1 MCHDFKPRRNFKRI
15 LNLMKV
21 LVGLS
26 GGVDSAVAAKLLID
40 QGYDVTGL
48 TMQLLPKLS
57 GIYKKQTDDIDDA
70 KKVAAKLGIKHIVYD
85 MRETFKA
92 EIIDYFVE
100 EYKQG
105 RTPNPCFICN
115 SKIKFGL
122 FLEQALKDGFD
133 KIATGHY
140 AKIEKTEIEGKKRF
154 LLRQAEDA
162 QKDQSYF
169 LALLTQEQLSRS
181 IFPLGDFT
189 KERVRSIAEDAGL
202 INAHRPDS
210 QDICFV
216 PDDDYTRVINALAAG
231 SFKEGKFVDTR
242 GNEIGRHKGLQ
253 YYTIGQR
260 RGLAIAMGYPVY
272 VVKKDAKANTVTVG
286 KDKEL
291 FAESLIASNVNIIS
305 KKTIDKEI
313 DIEVKTR
320 YRQQKKK
327 AKLIPLKNEEFKPM
341 GKFKVEFIEPEKAVA
356 EGQAAVFYS
365 GDYIIGG
372 GIIESVDRLV

>member
-1 MCHDFKPRRNFKRI
+1 
-15 LNLMKV
+15 MKV

-40 QGYDVTGL
+40 QGYDVTGV

-57 GIYKKQTDDIDDA
+57 GIYKEQTDDIEDA

-85 MRETFKA
+85 MRETFKT

-140 AKIEKTEIEGKKRF
+140 AKIEKTEIEGDERF
-154 LLRQAEDA
+154 LLRQAEDV

-169 LALLTQEQLSRS
+169 LALLTQEQLSHS

-189 KERVRSIAEDAGL
+189 KEKVRSIAEDAGL

-286 KDKEL
+286 KDEEL
-291 FAESLIASNVNIIS
+291 FAESLIASKVNIIS

-313 DIEVKTR
+313 DIEIKTR

-327 AKLIPLKNEEFKPM
+327 AKLIPLKNEEFKPT

-356 EGQAAVFYS
+356 EGQAAVFYA

-372 GIIESVDRLV
+372 GIIESVERLGIL

>member
-1 MCHDFKPRRNFKRI
+1 
-15 LNLMKV
+15 MKV

-57 GIYKKQTDDIDDA
+57 GIYKEQTDDIEDA

-140 AKIEKTEIEGKKRF
+140 AKIEKTEIEGEERF

-189 KERVRSIAEDAGL
+189 KEKVRSIAEDAGL

-286 KDKEL
+286 KDEEL

-327 AKLIPLKNEEFKPM
+327 AKLIPLKNEEFKHT

-356 EGQAAVFYS
+356 EGQAAVFYAD
-365 GDYIIGG
+365 DYIIGG
-372 GIIESVDRLV
+372 GIIESVDRVGIL

>member
-1 MCHDFKPRRNFKRI
+1 
-15 LNLMKV
+15 MKV
-21 LVGLS
+21 LAGLS

-40 QGYDVTGL
+40 QGYEVTGV
-48 TMQLLPKLS
+48 TMKLLPKLS
-57 GIYKKQTDDIDDA
+57 GIYKEQTDDIEDA
-70 KKVAAKLGIKHIVYD
+70 KKVAAKLGIKHMVYD
-85 MRETFKA
+85 MRETFKTA
-92 EIIDYFVE
+92 IIDYFVE
-100 EYKQG
+100 EYKEG

-140 AKIEKTEIEGKKRF
+140 AKIEKTEIEGEERF
-154 LLRQAEDA
+154 LLKQAKDS

-169 LALLTQEQLSRS
+169 LALLNQKQLSRS

-189 KERVRSIAEDAGL
+189 KEKVRCMAEEAGL

-216 PDDDYTRVINALAAG
+216 PDDDYTRVINALAKD
-231 SFKEGKFVDTR
+231 SFKEGKFVDTQ
-242 GNEIGRHKGLQ
+242 GKEIGRHKGLQ

-272 VVKKDAKANTVTVG
+272 VVKKDAQTNTVTVG
-286 KDKEL
+286 KDEEL

-305 KKTIDKEI
+305 KKLIYKEI

-327 AKLIPLKNEEFKPM
+327 AKLIPLKTEDLKPT
-341 GKFKVEFIEPEKAVA
+341 GKFKVEFLEPEKAVA
-356 EGQAAVFYS
+356 EGQAAVFYDR
-365 GDYIIGG
+365 DYIIGG
-372 GIIESVDRLV
+372 GIIESVKRPGIL